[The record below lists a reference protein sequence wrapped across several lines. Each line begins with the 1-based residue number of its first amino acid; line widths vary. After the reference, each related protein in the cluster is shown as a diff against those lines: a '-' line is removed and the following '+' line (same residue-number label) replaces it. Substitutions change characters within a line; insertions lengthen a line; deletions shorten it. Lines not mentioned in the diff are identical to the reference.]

1 MSGEPAAAGRTR
13 VWDQPWFLLLP
24 APLFWSGNFVLG
36 RAVADAVPPVALA
49 FWRWTLGALI
59 LLPFALPYLR
69 RDLAVMRRHWKI
81 IVLLTVPGIAVF
93 NTFAYIGLGHTTAL
107 NGVMIQSSMPV
118 MIVGMSFLFFR
129 DTVTPVQALGIAV
142 SLTGAMTLVSRG
154 DPAALA
160 NLRFNVGDLW
170 ILAACVA
177 YAAYTALLRR
187 RPGVHGFSF
196 IVVTFLLGSAMLL
209 PFMVWE
215 GLSGRPLQLTLTSVA
230 AIGYV
235 AVFPSILAYIAFN
248 RAVLLLGANRTG
260 LSIHLIPVFG
270 SILAM
275 LFLGERPQWFHAAG
289 IALIAAGVVLATRRP
304 HANGA

>member
-1 MSGEPAAAGRTR
+1 MTGDPAAAGRTR
-13 VWDQPWFLLLP
+13 LWDQPWFLLLP

-69 RDLAVMRRHWKI
+69 HDLRIMRQHWKI
-81 IVLLTVPGIAVF
+81 VVLLTVPGIAIF
-93 NTFAYIGLGHTTAL
+93 NTFAYIGLAHTTAL
-107 NGVMIQSSMPV
+107 NGVMIQSAMPV
-118 MIVGMSFLFFR
+118 MIVAISFFLFR

-142 SLTGAMTLVSRG
+142 SLTGALTLVSRG
-154 DPAALA
+154 DLGALA

-170 ILAACVA
+170 ILAAVTA
-177 YAAYTALLRR
+177 YAGYTALLRR
-187 RPGVHGFSF
+187 RPNVHGFSF
-196 IVVTFLLGSAMLL
+196 IVVTFLLGALMLL
-209 PFMVWE
+209 PFMLWE
-215 GLSGRPLQLTLTSVA
+215 GLSGRPLQINLTSVA

-235 AVFPSILAYIAFN
+235 AVFPSILAYITFN

-289 IALIAAGVVLATRRP
+289 IALIATGVVLATRRK
-304 HANGA
+304 A

>member
-1 MSGEPAAAGRTR
+1 MSGDPAAAGRAR

-59 LLPFALPYLR
+59 LLPFALPHLR
-69 RDLAVMRRHWKI
+69 RDLPELCRHWRI
-81 IVLLTVPGIAVF
+81 ITVLTVPGIAVF
-93 NTFAYIGLGHTTAL
+93 NTFAYIGLAHTTAL
-107 NGVMIQSSMPV
+107 NGVMIQSCMPV
-118 MIVGMSFLFFR
+118 IIVAMSFLLFR
-129 DTVTPVQALGIAV
+129 DTVTPLQGAGIAV
-142 SLTGAMTLVSRG
+142 SLTGALTLVSRG

-160 NLRFNVGDLW
+160 NLHFNVGDLW

-177 YAAYTALLRR
+177 YAAYTVLLRR
-187 RPGVHGFSF
+187 RPAVHAFSF
-196 IVVTFLLGSAMLL
+196 IIVTFVLGALMLL

-215 GLSGRPLQLTLTSVA
+215 GMSGRPLPLTPTALA

-235 AVFPSILAYIAFN
+235 AVFPSIFAYIAFN

-275 LFLGERPQWFHAAG
+275 LFLGERPHWFHAAG

-304 HANGA
+304 QT

>member
-1 MSGEPAAAGRTR
+1 MTGEPAAAGRTR
-13 VWDQPWFLLLP
+13 FWDQPWFLLLP

-59 LLPFALPYLR
+59 LLPFAWPYLR
-69 RDLAVMRRHWKI
+69 RDFAVMTRHWKI

-93 NTFAYIGLGHTTAL
+93 NTFAYIGLAHTTAL

-118 MIVGMSFLFFR
+118 MIVAMSFLFFR
-129 DTVTPVQALGIAV
+129 DTVSPMQALGIAV
-142 SLTGAMTLVSRG
+142 SLAGALTLVSRG

-160 NLRFNVGDLW
+160 NLHLNIGDLW
-170 ILAACVA
+170 ILAACIA

-196 IVVTFLLGSAMLL
+196 IVVTFLLGALMLL
-209 PFMVWE
+209 PFLVLE
-215 GLSGRPLQLTLTSVA
+215 TVQGRPLQLTTTSVA
-230 AIGYV
+230 AIAYV

-248 RAVLLLGANRTG
+248 RAVLVLGANRTG

-270 SILAM
+270 SLLAM
-275 LFLGERPQWFHAAG
+275 LFLGERPHWFHAAG
-289 IALIAAGVVLATRRP
+289 IALIAVGVVLATRRR
-304 HANGA
+304 G